1 MNRYIKPV
9 ITDNNASFGIDIM
22 DLNPTVQ
29 SDPNSGVDDGLGK
42 QRGEDFS
49 DEAAEK
55 GKGWSEGLW

>member
-1 MNRYIKPV
+1 MKQYIKPSTEDCKFV
-9 ITDNNASFGIDIM
+9 FLDRIAQQIIDGSTE
-22 DLNPTVQ
+22 NQ
-29 SDPNSGVDDGLGK
+29 LGK